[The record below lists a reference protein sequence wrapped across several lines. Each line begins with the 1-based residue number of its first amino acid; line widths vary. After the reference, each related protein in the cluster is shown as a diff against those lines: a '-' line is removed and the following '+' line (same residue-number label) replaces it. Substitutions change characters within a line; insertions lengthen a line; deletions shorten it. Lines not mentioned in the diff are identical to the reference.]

1 MEDKKL
7 TLAPEVEEPETAED
21 TNELYIKFAKPYIF
35 GDKTY
40 TGIDLSGLEDVNGAV
55 LKEAGRVVQKLNKG
69 INPATVEMTM
79 EYAVY
84 MAHHVTNLPSDFF
97 WGLRAPDLVSVK
109 GGLTPRAI
117 TKTTVYMSQALHVG
131 IDYLQSLSIDE
142 LNDLAD
148 AIQDYAREVEAQ
160 IGKK

>member
-35 GDKTY
+35 GDQTY
-40 TGIDLSGLEDVNGAV
+40 TGIDLSGLEDVNGAT

-79 EYAVY
+79 EYFTYQKFVRFSKQLEEERRRKSFSPA
-84 MAHHVTNLPSDFF
+84 
-97 WGLRAPDLVSVK
+97 
-109 GGLTPRAI
+109 
-117 TKTTVYMSQALHVG
+117 
-131 IDYLQSLSIDE
+131 
-142 LNDLAD
+142 
-148 AIQDYAREVEAQ
+148 
-160 IGKK
+160 

>member
-21 TNELYIKFAKPYIF
+21 TNELYIKFAKPYTF

-69 INPATVEMTM
+69 MPSAGRCSRSSASPTPPNPRLDFSFIPAT
-79 EYAVY
+79 
-84 MAHHVTNLPSDFF
+84 S
-97 WGLRAPDLVSVK
+97 
-109 GGLTPRAI
+109 
-117 TKTTVYMSQALHVG
+117 
-131 IDYLQSLSIDE
+131 
-142 LNDLAD
+142 
-148 AIQDYAREVEAQ
+148 
-160 IGKK
+160 

>member
-21 TNELYIKFAKPYIF
+21 TNELYIKFAKPYTF

-69 INPATVEMTM
+69 INPATIEMTM
-79 EYAVY
+79 EYAV
-84 MAHHVTNLPSDFF
+84 
-97 WGLRAPDLVSVK
+97 
-109 GGLTPRAI
+109 
-117 TKTTVYMSQALHVG
+117 
-131 IDYLQSLSIDE
+131 
-142 LNDLAD
+142 
-148 AIQDYAREVEAQ
+148 
-160 IGKK
+160 

>member
-35 GDKTY
+35 GDQTY
-40 TGIDLSGLEDVNGAV
+40 TGIDLSGLEDVNGAT

-79 EYAVY
+79 EYL
-84 MAHHVTNLPSDFF
+84 HNPNLHS
-97 WGLRAPDLVSVK
+97 
-109 GGLTPRAI
+109 
-117 TKTTVYMSQALHVG
+117 
-131 IDYLQSLSIDE
+131 
-142 LNDLAD
+142 
-148 AIQDYAREVEAQ
+148 
-160 IGKK
+160 

>member
-97 WGLRAPDLVSVK
+97 CALLTWYPSRA
-109 GGLTPRAI
+109 
-117 TKTTVYMSQALHVG
+117 
-131 IDYLQSLSIDE
+131 QSWVFSTAGMGRTNPAGDHKNHRL
-142 LNDLAD
+142 
-148 AIQDYAREVEAQ
+148 YVTGFAR
-160 IGKK
+160 GH

>member
-35 GDKTY
+35 SDKTY

-109 GGLTPRAI
+109 GA
-117 TKTTVYMSQALHVG
+117 VVG
-131 IDYLQSLSIDE
+131 FLYGGDGED
-142 LNDLAD
+142 
-148 AIQDYAREVEAQ
+148 
-160 IGKK
+160 

>member
-21 TNELYIKFAKPYIF
+21 TNELYIKFAKPYTF

-84 MAHHVTNLPSDFF
+84 MAHHV
-97 WGLRAPDLVSVK
+97 PDLVSVK
-109 GGLTPRAI
+109 GA
-117 TKTTVYMSQALHVG
+117 VVG
-131 IDYLQSLSIDE
+131 FLYGGDGED
-142 LNDLAD
+142 
-148 AIQDYAREVEAQ
+148 
-160 IGKK
+160 

>member
-21 TNELYIKFAKPYIF
+21 TNELYIKFAKPYTF
-35 GDKTY
+35 GGKTY
-40 TGIDLSGLEDVNGAV
+40 TGIDLSGLEDVN
-55 LKEAGRVVQKLNKG
+55 GRVVQKLNKG

-84 MAHHVTNLPSDFF
+84 MAHHVTNLPADFF

-109 GGLTPRAI
+109 GA
-117 TKTTVYMSQALHVG
+117 VVG
-131 IDYLQSLSIDE
+131 FLYGGDGED
-142 LNDLAD
+142 
-148 AIQDYAREVEAQ
+148 
-160 IGKK
+160 

>member
-35 GDKTY
+35 G
-40 TGIDLSGLEDVNGAV
+40 DLSGLEDVNGAV

-84 MAHHVTNLPSDFF
+84 MAHCVTNLPSDFF

-109 GGLTPRAI
+109 GA
-117 TKTTVYMSQALHVG
+117 VVG
-131 IDYLQSLSIDE
+131 FLYGGDGED
-142 LNDLAD
+142 
-148 AIQDYAREVEAQ
+148 
-160 IGKK
+160 

>member
-55 LKEAGRVVQKLNKG
+55 LKEAGRVGSETEQRHQPRHRGNDDGVCRLYGAPRHQ
-69 INPATVEMTM
+69 PA
-79 EYAVY
+79 
-84 MAHHVTNLPSDFF
+84 L
-97 WGLRAPDLVSVK
+97 GLLLGP
-109 GGLTPRAI
+109 
-117 TKTTVYMSQALHVG
+117 
-131 IDYLQSLSIDE
+131 
-142 LNDLAD
+142 
-148 AIQDYAREVEAQ
+148 ARS
-160 IGKK
+160 